1 MSGAAL
7 TIEER
12 FAAAMASC
20 IDGRVA
26 PGHPKQVMRRLGLAV
41 SGGSDSTALLH
52 LAAQWCKGNGV
63 EAVVLCFDHAIEG
76 ENSAEE
82 AKFVCA
88 EAEALGLDAVVE
100 RADPPV
106 REGNGK
112 SLEMAARDARRA
124 FYMRAAE
131 AHRLDAI
138 ATGHQRDDVAETVLL
153 RLLRGAGA
161 AGLSGLRPN
170 SHASRPDSRALPRVP
185 TLRPLLG
192 FSRSELRQWL
202 QSRGKSW
209 MEDVANSNLKI
220 PRCRMRMRG
229 IPALA
234 AAMGEGEGRIVE
246 ALAQS
251 AAILREEDGLLAQ
264 LADDWFAAHGGID
277 APLSLSALRNEPLAL
292 ARRVAREWLL
302 RHAGAEATG
311 FETVEALLAMP
322 CGGTLNLPG
331 GTIADID
338 AQGSVLT
345 RGHPVLT
352 RGLRPAYPPLSLP
365 LSGSVSWGAY
375 AIATSPCATIERT
388 RETSGEWPASCTLS
402 ARAIRAAGGLSVRG
416 RRPGDRMRP
425 FGIDGSR
432 KLQDIFVDCKID
444 ESLRDAWPVIC
455 AGDEIAWIPG
465 YRIAAPLAVADGE
478 EAVRIE
484 VNKL

>member
-1 MSGAAL
+1 
-7 TIEER
+7 
-12 FAAAMASC
+12 
-20 IDGRVA
+20 
-26 PGHPKQVMRRLGLAV
+26 MRRLGLAV
-41 SGGSDSTALLH
+41 SGGSDSMALLH
-52 LAAQWCKGNGV
+52 LAAQWCKDNDV

-82 AKFVCA
+82 AKFVSA
-88 EAEALGLDAVVE
+88 EAEALGLELVVE

-124 FYMRAAE
+124 FYTRAAE
-131 AHRLDAI
+131 AHNLDAI

-161 AGLSGLRPN
+161 AGLSGLRP
-170 SHASRPDSRALPRVP
+170 DSRALPRVP

-192 FSRSELRQWL
+192 FSRYELRQWL

-220 PRCRMRMRG
+220 PRCRMRLRG

-234 AAMGEGEGRIVE
+234 AAMGEDEGRIVE
-246 ALAQS
+246 VLAQS

-264 LADDWFAAHGGID
+264 LADDWLAAQGGID

-322 CGGTLNLPG
+322 RGGTLNLPG
-331 GTIADID
+331 GAIADID
-338 AQGSVLT
+338 AQGYVLT
-345 RGHPVLT
+345 RGSPVLT
-352 RGLRPAYPPLSLP
+352 RELCPACPLP

-375 AIATSPCATIERT
+375 AIAMSPCATVERT
-388 RETSGEWPASCTLS
+388 REAPGVWPASCTLS

-432 KLQDIFVDCKID
+432 KLQDVFVDCKID
-444 ESLRDAWPVIC
+444 EPLRDTWPVIC
-455 AGDEIAWIPG
+455 AGEEIAWIPG
-465 YRIAAPLAVADGE
+465 YRIAAPFAVADGE

>member
-26 PGHPKQVMRRLGLAV
+26 PDCPKQVMRRLGLAV
-41 SGGSDSTALLH
+41 SGGSDSMALFH
-52 LAAQWCKGNGV
+52 LAAQWCKDNGV
-63 EAVVLCFDHAIEG
+63 DAVVLCFDHAIEG

-88 EAEALGLDAVVE
+88 AAEALGLELVVE

-170 SHASRPDSRALPRVP
+170 SHASRPDSRALPHVP

-192 FSRSELRQWL
+192 FSRYELRQWL

-234 AAMGEGEGRIVE
+234 AAMGEEEGRIVE

-264 LADDWFAAHGGID
+264 LADDWLAAHGGID
-277 APLSLSALRNEPLAL
+277 APLSLGALCNEPLAL
-292 ARRVAREWLL
+292 ARRVVREWLL

-322 CGGTLNLPG
+322 RGGTLNLPG
-331 GTIADID
+331 GAIADID
-338 AQGSVLT
+338 AQGYVLT
-345 RGHPVLT
+345 RGSPVLT
-352 RGLRPAYPPLSLP
+352 RELCPACPLP

-375 AIATSPCATIERT
+375 AIATSPCATVERT
-388 RETSGEWPASCTLS
+388 REAPGAWPASCTLS
-402 ARAIRAAGGLSVRG
+402 ARAICAAGGLSVRG

-455 AGDEIAWIPG
+455 AGEEIAWIPG
-465 YRIAAPLAVADGE
+465 YRIAAPFAVADGE
-478 EAVRIE
+478 EVVRIE

>member
-41 SGGSDSTALLH
+41 SGGSDSMALFH
-52 LAAQWCKGNGV
+52 LAAQWCKDNGV
-63 EAVVLCFDHAIEG
+63 DAVVLCFDHAIEG

-88 EAEALGLDAVVE
+88 EAEALGLELVVE

-124 FYMRAAE
+124 FYTRAAE

-170 SHASRPDSRALPRVP
+170 SHASRSDSRAPSRVP

-192 FSRSELRQWL
+192 FSRYELRQWL

-234 AAMGEGEGRIVE
+234 AAMGEDEGRIVE

-264 LADDWFAAHGGID
+264 LADDWLAAHGGID

-311 FETVEALLAMP
+311 FETVEALLATP
-322 CGGTLNLPG
+322 SGGTLNLPG
-331 GTIADID
+331 GAIADID
-338 AQGSVLT
+338 AQGSVLI
-345 RGHPVLT
+345 REPRPVLT
-352 RGLRPAYPPLSLP
+352 RGLCPAYPLP
-365 LSGSVSWGAY
+365 LSGSVFWGAY
-375 AIATSPCATIERT
+375 AIATSLCATVERT
-388 RETSGEWPASCTLS
+388 RKAPGVWPASCTLS

-425 FGIDGSR
+425 FGIDGTR
-432 KLQDIFVDCKID
+432 KLQDVFVDCKVD
-444 ESLRDAWPVIC
+444 EPLRDTWPVIC
-455 AGDEIAWIPG
+455 AGEEIAWIPG
-465 YRIAAPLAVADGE
+465 YRIAAPFAVADGE

-484 VNKL
+484 VSKP

>member
-41 SGGSDSTALLH
+41 SGGSDSMALLH

-88 EAEALGLDAVVE
+88 EAEALGLELVVE

-124 FYMRAAE
+124 FYMRAVE
-131 AHRLDAI
+131 AHNLDAI

-161 AGLSGLRPN
+161 AGLSGLRP
-170 SHASRPDSRALPRVP
+170 DSRAPSRVP

-234 AAMGEGEGRIVE
+234 AAMGEDEGRIVE

-264 LADDWFAAHGGID
+264 LADDWLAAHGGID
-277 APLSLSALRNEPLAL
+277 APLPLSALRNEPLAL

-322 CGGTLNLPG
+322 RGGTLNLPG
-331 GTIADID
+331 GAIADID

-345 RGHPVLT
+345 RESHPVLT
-352 RGLRPAYPPLSLP
+352 RGLCPACPLP
-365 LSGSVSWGAY
+365 LSSSVSWGAY
-375 AIATSPCATIERT
+375 AIATSPCATVERT
-388 RETSGEWPASCTLS
+388 RKAPGLWPASCTLS

-416 RRPGDRMRP
+416 RHPGDRMRP

-455 AGDEIAWIPG
+455 AGEEIAWIPG

-484 VNKL
+484 VDKP

>member
-1 MSGAAL
+1 
-7 TIEER
+7 
-12 FAAAMASC
+12 
-20 IDGRVA
+20 
-26 PGHPKQVMRRLGLAV
+26 MRRLGLAV
-41 SGGSDSTALLH
+41 SGGSDSMALLH

-63 EAVVLCFDHAIEG
+63 DAVVLCLDHAIEG

-82 AKFVCA
+82 AKFVCS
-88 EAEALGLDAVVE
+88 EAEALGLEAVVE

-106 REGNGK
+106 REGNGQ

-131 AHRLDAI
+131 SHRLDAI

-170 SHASRPDSRALPRVP
+170 SRASHPDSRALPRVP

-192 FSRSELRQWL
+192 FSRYELRQWL

-220 PRCRMRMRG
+220 PRCRMRLRG

-234 AAMGEGEGRIVE
+234 AAMGEEEGRIVE

-264 LADDWFAAHGGID
+264 LANDWLAAHGGID
-277 APLSLSALRNEPLAL
+277 APLSLNALRNEPLAL

-302 RHAGAEATG
+302 RHVGAEAVG
-311 FETVEALLAMP
+311 FETVEALLATP
-322 CGGTLNLPG
+322 SGGTLNLPG

-345 RGHPVLT
+345 RGSHPVLT
-352 RGLRPAYPPLSLP
+352 RGLCPAYPLP

-388 RETSGEWPASCTLS
+388 REAPGVWPASCTLS

-455 AGDEIAWIPG
+455 AGEEIAWIPG
-465 YRIAAPLAVADGE
+465 YRIAAPFAVADGE

-484 VNKL
+484 VSKP

>member
-1 MSGAAL
+1 M
-7 TIEER
+7 
-12 FAAAMASC
+12 
-20 IDGRVA
+20 
-26 PGHPKQVMRRLGLAV
+26 
-41 SGGSDSTALLH
+41 ALLH

-88 EAEALGLDAVVE
+88 EAEALGLELVVE

-112 SLEMAARDARRA
+112 SLEMAARDARSA
-124 FYMRAAE
+124 FYMRAVE
-131 AHRLDAI
+131 AHNLDAI

-153 RLLRGAGA
+153 RFLRGAGA

-170 SHASRPDSRALPRVP
+170 SHASRPDSRAPCPDSRALPHVP

-209 MEDVANSNLKI
+209 MEDVANSNINI

-234 AAMGEGEGRIVE
+234 AAMGEEEGRIVE

-264 LADDWFAAHGGID
+264 LADDWLAAHGGND
-277 APLSLSALRNEPLAL
+277 APLPLSALCNEPLAL
-292 ARRVAREWLL
+292 ARRVVREWLL

-345 RGHPVLT
+345 REPRPVLTRCSPVLTSGHPVLT
-352 RGLRPAYPPLSLP
+352 RGLCPAYPPLSLP

-375 AIATSPCATIERT
+375 AIATSLCATIERT
-388 RETSGEWPASCTLS
+388 REAPGEWPASCTLS
-402 ARAIRAAGGLSVRG
+402 ARAIRLAGGLSVRG

-444 ESLRDAWPVIC
+444 EPLRDAWPVIC
-455 AGDEIAWIPG
+455 AGEEIAWVPG
-465 YRIAAPLAVADGE
+465 YRIAAPFAVADGE

-484 VNKL
+484 VGKP